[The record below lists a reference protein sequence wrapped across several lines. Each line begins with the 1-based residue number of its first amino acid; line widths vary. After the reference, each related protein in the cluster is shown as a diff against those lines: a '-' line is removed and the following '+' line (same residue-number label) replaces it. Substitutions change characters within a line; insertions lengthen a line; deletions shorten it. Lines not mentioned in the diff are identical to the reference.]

1 MRATGKIVGG
11 PTQTVMRWILQM
23 PAKFVTKKTD
33 ITTVTEVEMDEM
45 HHFLKKTQKL
55 WFWKTIF
62 HRDKKTHQMGI
73 GT

>member
-1 MRATGKIVGG
+1 
-11 PTQTVMRWILQM
+11 M

-62 HRDKKTHQMGI
+62 HREKNSSDGHWDIVPTKR
-73 GT
+73 